1 MTRPSAAQKRKKK
14 REQQLREEKE
24 KLQAQPQQAH
34 VPVSTPVCPP
44 PASAPPVTA
53 TPAVSVFPVDDTPPA
68 LARPSTFGRPIYP
81 PHIHAFL
88 YGSPPEDEDDDPIE
102 DAPPRFDLRPPAR
115 SWYDDPPAVDRIQ
128 SIYATPTPPPP
139 RDFSAL
145 RSETA
150 HPWRTVR
157 RRNQRLLPLRRPFP
171 QSYPK
176 RPPVL
181 SQLPPLM
188 PSVRRIGDGE
198 PTPLLAAADPEE
210 DPGPI
215 PLLVLPRPQP
225 LPYDPYHFMPRETP
239 TPDRSLPAE
248 TFYGLVQSGLA
259 LVCAYEY
266 PWNDIARRD
275 ISEIAWGVPPPY
287 ESDRRES
294 VLDLLPADHLVFLMV
309 LTRISDLAPVFAG
322 FLEPAIADFVNAW
335 LHHCWFG

>member
-1 MTRPSAAQKRKKK
+1 MTRPSAAQKRKKR
-14 REQQLREEKE
+14 REQQLLEETE
-24 KLQAQPQQAH
+24 KLQAQPPQAH
-34 VPVSTPVCPP
+34 VPVSTPVRPP

-53 TPAVSVFPVDDTPPA
+53 TPAVTVFPVDDTPPA

-88 YGSPPEDEDDDPIE
+88 YGSPPEDEDDGPVE
-102 DAPPRFDLRPPAR
+102 DTPPPPNFDHRPPAR
-115 SWYDDPPAVDRIQ
+115 SWSDDPPAVDRIH
-128 SIYATPTPPPP
+128 SIYTTPTPPPP

-171 QSYPK
+171 QSNPK
-176 RPPVL
+176 RPSVL
-181 SQLPPLM
+181 PQLPP
-188 PSVRRIGDGE
+188 SVHRIGDGE

-266 PWNDIARRD
+266 PWNDIARSD
-275 ISEIAWGVPPPY
+275 ISVIACGAHPP
-287 ESDRRES
+287 EELNG
-294 VLDLLPADHLVFLMV
+294 VLDLLPPDHLVFLMV
-309 LTRISDLAPVFAG
+309 LMRICDLAPDFAG
-322 FLEPAIADFVNAW
+322 FLEPAIADFVHAW
-335 LHHCWFG
+335 WDHCWSFG